1 MIADDGMVF
10 GPTIPE
16 YLDLTFRFDANGYS
30 EAGLFIDTLSNCTIN
45 WGDGNSTYV
54 SSSGSNH
61 TNEYPDSGVYIIVVT
76 GSVDYFE
83 TTTGVGGY
91 TDIISFGNVGLT
103 RFDCISADNLVGV
116 PQYLPPTVYSLEYS
130 FQNCTI
136 LNDANITY
144 WNTASVTDTAN
155 CFAGALNFNQAIGVW
170 DTINVG
176 YMNGMFQG
184 ASAFNQGLNAWNT
197 SNVFNMGSMFENAT
211 SFNGNI
217 SAWDTSSVDDFSN
230 MFKGATSFNQ
240 NLDLWDTTAV
250 GLGNPFVNMSNM
262 FNGATNF
269 DGYITPWDVS
279 YVNNMDYMFENAST
293 FNQDLSPW
301 CVINILSTP
310 PAFDTGASV
319 WVQPRPNW
327 GICPPRLQLVYD
339 TSLISGTTIYL
350 YFGGPMDVIVEWGD
364 GYSSSYNT
372 TGTRSHTY
380 GADGIYSVS
389 VRGSLTQLGQG
400 VDSFPTQEALTD
412 VLNWGNIGIQKLTYA
427 ALNADNLNSVPN
439 TLPSTVSNLS
449 GLFASANTFN
459 DANVSNWNTSNV
471 TDMGGMF
478 AGAAA
483 FNQNLYSW
491 NTSNVTDMGSMF
503 SGATSFDSNISTWN
517 TNNVLYM
524 NSMFNGAANF
534 SGNVTTWNTANV
546 ENMSYMFAN
555 ATSFNGNIGAWNT
568 DNVTDMTAMFDGA
581 NVFNQNISSWS
592 TGNVTAMDN
601 MFNNATVFNQNLTG
615 WCVTNIVTEPVNF
628 STGSALTGGNK
639 PVWGTCPP

>member
-30 EAGLFIDTLSNCTIN
+30 EAGLFIDTLSDCTIN

-76 GSVDYFE
+76 GSVDYFQMTVE
-83 TTTGVGGY
+83 VGGY

-103 RFDCISADNLVGV
+103 SFDCISADNLVGV
-116 PQYLPPTVYSLEYS
+116 PQYLPPTVNSLEYS
-130 FQNCTI
+130 FQSCGN

-144 WNTASVTDTAN
+144 WNTASVTNMAN

-170 DTINVG
+170 DTSNVDNM
-176 YMNGMFQG
+176 YRMFLS

-197 SNVFNMGSMFENAT
+197 SLVQNMGSMFENAT

-230 MFKGATSFNQ
+230 MFAGATSFNQ

-250 GLGNPFVNMSNM
+250 GLGNPFVNMSYM

-301 CVINILSTP
+301 CVINIPSTP
-310 PAFDTGASV
+310 PNFDTGASV
-319 WVQPRPNW
+319 WVLPRPNW
-327 GICPPRLQLVYD
+327 GTCPALLQLVYD
-339 TSLISGTTIYL
+339 TSLISGNTINIG
-350 YFGGPMDVIVEWGD
+350 FGGPMSIQVNWGD
-364 GYSSSYNT
+364 SNVNT
-372 TGTRSHTY
+372 YTVAGIYPHNY
-380 GADGIYSVS
+380 GADGIYTVTVS
-389 VRGSLTQLGQG
+389 GSLTRLGQIET
-400 VDSFPTQEALTD
+400 PQLALTD
-412 VLNWGNIGIQKLTYA
+412 VLSWGNIGIQKLYYATQYA
-427 ALNADNLNSVPN
+427 ANLNSVPN
-439 TLPSTVSNLS
+439 TLPSTVSNLH

-471 TDMGGMF
+471 TDMGDMF
-478 AGAAA
+478 GGAAA

-491 NTSNVTDMGSMF
+491 NTSNVTDMGGMF
-503 SGATSFDSNISTWN
+503 AGATSFSS
-517 TNNVLYM
+517 
-524 NSMFNGAANF
+524 
-534 SGNVTTWNTANV
+534 NVTTWNTANV
-546 ENMSYMFAN
+546 VNMSYMFAN
-555 ATSFNGNIGAWNT
+555 ATSFNENIGSWST
-568 DNVTDMTAMFDGA
+568 INVTDMTAMFDGA

-615 WCVTNIVTEPVNF
+615 WCVTNIVSEPVNF